1 MAPSHVPAEQ
11 LPLQG
16 QSMYN
21 TSPYQTIYS
30 VDQYDAQSW
39 NNQLQH
45 AALVS
50 DNPATPSWHHNSY
63 PSQQYNQIS
72 SPYVNQGQTHRTA
85 SPYQYGQF
93 GNPTPPPSY
102 GHAAS
107 VDPTLSV
114 NQNAMRQQQHSPYPL
129 AAQTAQPQSR
139 PNTVTP
145 QSLQHGLSL
154 PVQES
159 RATTSY
165 QVSQY
170 YIFSRTLIDMFTRSR
185 SQLQSHLCR
194 GLYNQPSLNLFL
206 SRIMRFQRVKHRGG
220 SMSSTRPL

>member
-1 MAPSHVPAEQ
+1 
-11 LPLQG
+11 
-16 QSMYN
+16 MYN
-21 TSPYQTIYS
+21 TSPYQSIYS

-45 AALVS
+45 AALVP

-93 GNPTPPPSY
+93 ANPTASPSY

-107 VDPTLSV
+107 VDPSLGV
-114 NQNAMRQQQHSPYPL
+114 NPNAMRQQQHSPYQL
-129 AAQTAQPQSR
+129 AAQTAPPQSR
-139 PNTVTP
+139 PSTVTP

-154 PVQES
+154 PVQDP

-165 QVSQY
+165 QVSP
-170 YIFSRTLIDMFTRSR
+170 FRLLSGTLIDMSIRSR
-185 SQLQSHLCR
+185 SQLQSHLCS
-194 GLYNQPSLNLFL
+194 GPLKQPSPSLCLC
-206 SRIMRFQRVKHRGG
+206 RIMKSRKVKHRGG
-220 SMSSTRPL
+220 SMFLIRPP